1 MMPMTRAEIVAEL
14 DMQIDQHVDVIMK
27 AAESG
32 DKRLLEGVLKAR
44 AYPLAGL
51 YDAKVI
57 VTKLPEK

>member
-1 MMPMTRAEIVAEL
+1 MTMTRVEIVAEL
-14 DMQIDQHVDVIMK
+14 DAQIDDHIGHIMK

-32 DKRLLEGVLKAR
+32 DKRLLDGVLKAR

-57 VTKLPEK
+57 VTKLPEKE